1 MFRVLDAARLVRA
14 AEQSAAVLD
23 RARPENLRAEQAR
36 VLDAWRRGERAVP
49 EWRYAERRDDL
60 DGLRSTLERFAA
72 AAEICGPWGRLF
84 AERATELSLEV
95 ALAAAIGTARVGEAA
110 RLRYPLAGD
119 ADERRAREW
128 AELFCETPPSV
139 SGECADRGAMSDD
152 ENDDESLLSQLRRA
166 VGERRLPFRVE
177 VRPGLVCRA
186 VVGDGFI
193 AIRPGVRLSRAATKR
208 LVVHEVDGHAL
219 PRHRAAHD
227 ELALLCA
234 GTAGSGAD
242 EEGRALLL
250 EKRAGVFDDERCFEL
265 GLRHLGALAVRD
277 GAEWPDLVDL
287 CLGRG
292 ASLGTAIDVAARV
305 SRGMPRRGGGMSRPH
320 GGGLGRELTYLP
332 ALSRVESAFAQRPWM
347 ETWFEQGRVSV
358 GAADVIEKLGPCPA
372 LLQPSQSESST
383 ITGV

>member
-1 MFRVLDAARLVRA
+1 MFRVLDAARLLRA

-23 RARPENLRAEQAR
+23 RARPENVRVEQAR

-49 EWRYAERRDDL
+49 EWRYADSWRRDDL
-60 DGLRSTLERFAA
+60 DALRSTLERFAV

-95 ALAAAIGTARVGEAA
+95 ALAAAIGTARVGDAA
-110 RLRYPLAGD
+110 RLRYPLACD
-119 ADERRAREW
+119 EHERRAREW
-128 AELFCETPPSV
+128 AESFCENPPSV
-139 SGECADRGAMSDD
+139 SVESVDVGVLSDD

-166 VGERRLPFRVE
+166 VGERHLPFRVE

-186 VVGDGFI
+186 VVGEGFI
-193 AIRPGVRLSRAATKR
+193 AIRPGLRLSRAATKR

-227 ELALLCA
+227 QLALLRA

-250 EKRAGVFDDERCFEL
+250 EKRAAVFDDERRFEL

-292 ASLGTAIDVAARV
+292 AGLELAINTAARV
-305 SRGMPRRGGGMSRPH
+305 SR

-332 ALSRVESAFAQRPWM
+332 ALSRVESAFAERPWT
-347 ETWFEQGRVSV
+347 ETWFQQGRVSV
-358 GAADVIEKLGPCPA
+358 RAADIIEKLGPCPA
-372 LLQPSQSESST
+372 VLQASQSASST
-383 ITGV
+383 TTGV